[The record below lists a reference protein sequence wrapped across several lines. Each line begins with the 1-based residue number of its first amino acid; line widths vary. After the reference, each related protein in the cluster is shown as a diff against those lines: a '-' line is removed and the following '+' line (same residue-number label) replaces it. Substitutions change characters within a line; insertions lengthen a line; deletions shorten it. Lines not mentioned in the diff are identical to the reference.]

1 MTEITPSCDEDTFSL
16 GRQSAHAAALGL
28 YRMLG
33 QGGNTVEL
41 IRDLIAVPP
50 KIARVLLAFA
60 RAHPEEAHSVQKN
73 LKFRQAVGIEFER
86 LVREGVP
93 LAELAEGEEAELDAS
108 DEASGLDPLCST
120 MHPRSCSYPE
130 ASIMRRTF
138 AVIVFLCSLVFA
150 ASSYPQHHSSGSH
163 SSKSHAS
170 KKKGAKNDKRVHVR
184 GYTRKD
190 GTYVAPYD
198 RSAPGTAGSSSDTA
212 DIATRSGPYR
222 KDFIAEGYS
231 PHASVQRD
239 KHGKI
244 KRSGAAKSAFERQS
258 PCPSTGRTSGRCP
271 GYVVDHVTALECGG
285 ADAPSNMQWQT
296 TADAKAK
303 DKTER
308 NCRL

>member
-1 MTEITPSCDEDTFSL
+1 
-16 GRQSAHAAALGL
+16 
-28 YRMLG
+28 
-33 QGGNTVEL
+33 
-41 IRDLIAVPP
+41 
-50 KIARVLLAFA
+50 
-60 RAHPEEAHSVQKN
+60 
-73 LKFRQAVGIEFER
+73 
-86 LVREGVP
+86 
-93 LAELAEGEEAELDAS
+93 
-108 DEASGLDPLCST
+108 
-120 MHPRSCSYPE
+120 
-130 ASIMRRTF
+130 MRRTF
-138 AVIVFLCSLVFA
+138 AAIVLLCSFA
-150 ASSYPQHHSSGSH
+150 FTTSGHPQRHSSGSH

-170 KKKGAKNDKRVHVR
+170 TKAKSTKDKPVHVR

-198 RSAPGTAGSSSDTA
+198 RSAPGTPGSANTGTKGRA
-212 DIATRSGPYR
+212 YR

-258 PCPSTGRTSGRCP
+258 PCPSTGKTSGRCP

-285 ADAPSNMQWQT
+285 ADASSNMQWQT

>member
-1 MTEITPSCDEDTFSL
+1 
-16 GRQSAHAAALGL
+16 
-28 YRMLG
+28 
-33 QGGNTVEL
+33 
-41 IRDLIAVPP
+41 
-50 KIARVLLAFA
+50 
-60 RAHPEEAHSVQKN
+60 
-73 LKFRQAVGIEFER
+73 
-86 LVREGVP
+86 
-93 LAELAEGEEAELDAS
+93 
-108 DEASGLDPLCST
+108 
-120 MHPRSCSYPE
+120 MH
-130 ASIMRRTF
+130 RTF
-138 AVIVFLCSLVFA
+138 AVIVLLFSFAFA
-150 ASSYPQHHSSGSH
+150 ASGYAQSHHSSGSH

-170 KKKGAKNDKRVHVR
+170 KKAKSTKDKTVHVR

-198 RSAPGTAGSSSDTA
+198 RSAPGTAGSSPESANAVTA
-212 DIATRSGPYR
+212 GRAYR

-258 PCPSTGRTSGRCP
+258 PCPSTGKTSGRCP